1 MLLYYKM
8 LLDTVNTLYLEKME
22 GYLDSLIS
30 NLNYSRVKMMS
41 KKQWFVLLCIFWLY
55 LLLGASIF
63 FYVESQE
70 ELRKQ
75 FQDLEEKQII
85 GGKLN
90 FICYINSRSRGK
102 LNLLEQ
108 PRCQFYMCL

>member
-1 MLLYYKM
+1 MP
-8 LLDTVNTLYLEKME
+8 EK
-22 GYLDSLIS
+22 LFVVIR
-30 NLNYSRVKMMS
+30 NFRFKMMS

-85 GGKLN
+85 GGELFFN
-90 FICYINSRSRGK
+90 IPIYGIFIIPLILRTTTNIQDSRSQRRIVTDEAVCFS
-102 LNLLEQ
+102 N
-108 PRCQFYMCL
+108 

>member
-1 MLLYYKM
+1 MLLYYEM
-8 LLDTVNTLYLEKME
+8 LLDTVDTLYLEKME
-22 GYLDSLIS
+22 DYVKSFIS
-30 NLNYSRVKMMS
+30 ILNYSRVKMMS

-75 FQDLEEKQII
+75 FEDLEEKHII
-85 GGKLN
+85 GGELTL
-90 FICYINSRSRGK
+90 IVYS
-102 LNLLEQ
+102 
-108 PRCQFYMCL
+108 